1 MSVLPQSKLGSIITQ
16 PSLGGVKLPISID
29 LAAVGWGVHELKRL
43 VRFKEL
49 GGGPERDGIT
59 GHETGQPVTDIAYW
73 EGRWVLCPLR
83 LERETGEGVTLN
95 DAVAAASR
103 EQRIVSTAMV
113 GRDGTVKEYI
123 NAGDWAVSIVAGLQ
137 STSGGAIADEWPGDE
152 LRAVR
157 KLLEAKETLRV
168 HSEFLDA
175 LNIGRLVVRGYS
187 VRQMTEGNYQVVEIS
202 AVSDEEYEI
211 FSKDYE
217 QPKKEA
223 TR

>member
-1 MSVLPQSKLGSIITQ
+1 MSIIPQ
-16 PSLGGVKLPISID
+16 PSLGGKKLPISID
-29 LAAVGWGVHELKRL
+29 LAAVSWGQHMAKKL

-49 GGGPERDGIT
+49 GGSPDRDGIS
-59 GHETGQPVTDIAYW
+59 GHEIGQPITDPAYW

-83 LERETGEGVTLN
+83 LERENGEGLTFA
-95 DAVAAASR
+95 DAVVAASR
-103 EQRIVSTAMV
+103 EHRIVSTALT

-123 NAGDWAVSIVAGLQ
+123 NAGDWAVSIVLGLQ
-137 STSGGAIADEWPGDE
+137 STEGGVIADEWPGTE
-152 LRAVR
+152 LREAR
-157 KLLEAKETLRV
+157 KLLERKEALRV

-175 LNIGRLVVRGYS
+175 LNIGRLVVRNYS
-187 VRQMTEGNYQVVEIS
+187 ARQMTEANYQVIEVS
-202 AVSDEEYEI
+202 AVSDEDYEI